1 MPSDNESPLKSFFA
15 EFKLA
20 HPIMKHFLWLNH
32 HYNIEQNLLYWLS
45 PENLWTKACAKLNPS
60 FFLQVYLLFT
70 LGRFSFGITF

>member
-45 PENLWTKACAKLNPS
+45 RGYREVLDGR
-60 FFLQVYLLFT
+60 
-70 LGRFSFGITF
+70 LGGQIVII